1 MDEKE
6 KKELEATNELDNH
19 EEGKV
24 QEEQPTVTEH
34 EVVDQE
40 DTQENTQDVNHVMER
55 QASEPLHSNTSG
67 EGSKPNNKIWP
78 IISLVLAVLLVVA
91 LFKSPFAKSSNEAV
105 ATVDG
110 VEITKDM
117 LYDELLKSGGEA
129 ALNNLINQAM
139 VDQAAKQQKVTV
151 SQADIDERIKEMV
164 DQYGSQENLDQALQQ
179 YGMTM
184 DNLKENLMV
193 NLKVTKLINPEVTD
207 KEVSDTFEQYKEQFN
222 TPEQVRTSEIL
233 VKTEDEAKAIIKEL
247 EGGKDF
253 AELAKAKSLDTA
265 TKEKGGDTDFYAK
278 GQKEEAIADAAFKLA
293 KDEVSAPVKTE
304 QGYVVIKLTDRKEPH
319 TATLD
324 EKKDEIKRTLIGQK
338 VSEKQA
344 AWLEDLKVK
353 MKVEN
358 KLYPEKKD
366 TSESAATNTNKK

>member
-19 EEGKV
+19 EEGNL

-34 EVVDQE
+34 EVVE
-40 DTQENTQDVNHVMER
+40 QENTQDVKHVMKKE
-55 QASEPLHSNTSG
+55 ASEPLHSNTSG

-117 LYDELLKSGGEA
+117 LYDELLKTGGES
-129 ALNNLINQAM
+129 ALNNLINQKM
-139 VDQAAKQQKVTV
+139 VDQAAKQKNVTV
-151 SQADIDERIKEMV
+151 TQADIDERVKQMV
-164 DQYGSQENLDQALQQ
+164 EQYGSQEQLDQALQQ

-193 NLKVTKLINPEVTD
+193 NLKVTKIINPEVTD
-207 KEVSDTFEQYKEQFN
+207 KEVSETFEKYKEQFN

-253 AELAKAKSLDTA
+253 AELAKAKSLDTL
-265 TKEKGGDTDFYAK
+265 TKENGGDTNFYAK
-278 GQKEEAIADAAFKLA
+278 GQKEEAITNAAFKLA
-293 KDEVSAPVKTE
+293 KNEVSAPVKTE
-304 QGYVVIKLTDRKEPH
+304 EGYVVIKLTDRKEAH

-338 VSEKQA
+338 VAEQQET
-344 AWLEDLKVK
+344 WLADLKEK

-358 KLYPEKKD
+358 KLYPEKVDKSGK
-366 TSESAATNTNKK
+366 SESAATNTNKK

>member
-129 ALNNLINQAM
+129 ALNNLINQKM

-151 SQADIDERIKEMV
+151 TQADIDERIKEMV
-164 DQYGSQENLDQALQQ
+164 TQYGSQENLDQALQQ

-253 AELAKAKSLDTA
+253 AELAKEKSLDTA

-278 GQKEEAIADAAFKLA
+278 GQKEEAIANAAFKLA

-304 QGYVVIKLTDRKEPH
+304 QGYVVIKLTDRKEAH

-344 AWLEDLKVK
+344 AWLEDLKAK

-366 TSESAATNTNKK
+366 TSESAVTNTNKK

>member
-6 KKELEATNELDNH
+6 KKELEAMNELDNH
-19 EEGKV
+19 EEGNV
-24 QEEQPTVTEH
+24 QEEQPTVIEH
-34 EVVDQE
+34 EV
-40 DTQENTQDVNHVMER
+40 R
-55 QASEPLHSNTSG
+55 SNTSG
-67 EGSKPNNKIWP
+67 EGSKPNNKVWP

-110 VEITKDM
+110 NEITKDM
-117 LYDELLKSGGEA
+117 LYDELVKTGGEA
-129 ALNNLINQAM
+129 ALNNLINQKM
-139 VDQAAKQQKVTV
+139 VDEAAKQQKVTV
-151 SQADIDERIKEMV
+151 SQADIDERVKEMV
-164 DQYGSQENLDQALQQ
+164 EQYGSQENLDQALQQ

-253 AELAKAKSLDTA
+253 AELAKEKSLDTA

-278 GQKEEAIADAAFKLA
+278 GQKEEAITNAAFKLA

-304 QGYVVIKLTDRKEPH
+304 QGYVVIKLTDRKEAH

-344 AWLEDLKVK
+344 AWLEDLKAK

>member
-278 GQKEEAIADAAFKLA
+278 GQKEEAIANAAFKLA

-304 QGYVVIKLTDRKEPH
+304 QGYVVIKLTDRKEAH

-344 AWLEDLKVK
+344 AWLEDLKAK